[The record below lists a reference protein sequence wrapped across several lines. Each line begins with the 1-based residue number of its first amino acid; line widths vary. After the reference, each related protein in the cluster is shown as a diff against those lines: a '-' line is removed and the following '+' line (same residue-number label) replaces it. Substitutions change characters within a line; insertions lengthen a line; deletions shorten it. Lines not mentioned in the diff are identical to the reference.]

1 MVIDLYGFDSEE
13 VRQNFPAVYQW
24 VFERVKPERDQN
36 NRKSRRENWWI
47 FGEPNPKL
55 RDQLTGLERYIVTVE
70 TSKHR
75 FFVFLDQAILPD
87 NKLINI
93 ALDDAYFLGV
103 LSSRVHVTWAL
114 AAGSHLGVGNDPVY
128 VKTRCFEPFPFP
140 DATEAQ
146 QVRIRRLAEE
156 LDTHRKRQ
164 QARHPRLTMT
174 DMYNVLE
181 TVRAAEAGSEAGLS
195 AKDKTIYE
203 QGLVGILRQLHDE
216 LDEAVCAA
224 YGWPPDLSD
233 EDILEKLVA
242 LNAERAAEE
251 AQGMIRW
258 LRPDYQAPAEVMK
271 QAPLLAIE
279 PEAEAEV
286 EVKVKPLEKQP
297 WPKSMAEQAQAV
309 RAALAALDG
318 PATAKQVAAVF
329 TGARG
334 ARVTELLETLA
345 SLGQAREVGEERFV
359 AQ

>member
-1 MVIDLYGFDSEE
+1 
-13 VRQNFPAVYQW
+13 

-55 RDQLTGLERYIVTVE
+55 RDQLARLKRYIATVE

-75 FFVFLDQAILPD
+75 FFTFLDESILPD
-87 NKLINI
+87 NMLVNI
-93 ALDDAYFLGV
+93 ALDDAYFLGI
-103 LSSRVHVTWAL
+103 LSSRIHVTWAL
-114 AAGSHLGVGNDPVY
+114 AAGGRLEDRPRYN
-128 VKTRCFEPFPFP
+128 KTRCFEPFPFP

-146 QVRIRRLAEE
+146 KERIRRLAEE
-156 LDTHRKRQ
+156 LDAHRKRQ

-174 DMYNVLE
+174 DMYNGLE
-181 TVRAAEAGSEAGLS
+181 TVRAAEAGLEAGLS

-216 LDEAVCAA
+216 LDEAVFAA
-224 YGWPPDLSD
+224 YGWLSDLSD
-233 EDILEKLVA
+233 EAILEKLVA

-251 AQGMIRW
+251 AQGMVRW
-258 LRPDYQAPAEVMK
+258 LRPEYQAPAEVMK
-271 QAPLLAIE
+271 QAPLLAVE
-279 PEAEAEV
+279 PEAEAEI
-286 EVKVKPLEKQP
+286 EVKVKSLDKQP
-297 WPKSMAEQAQAV
+297 WPRSMAEQAQAV

-329 TGARG
+329 SGARG

-345 SLGQAREVGEERFV
+345 SLGQAREVEGERFV